1 VAPMLS
7 HHKVRGVGRKTPS
20 LRSRDWSHISSA
32 AVVAR
37 VRYSDSVLDRATV
50 RCLREEH
57 EMRLGPRKTQN
68 PLVDFLSSGQP
79 AQSASE

>member
-7 HHKVRGVGRKTPS
+7 HHRVGGVGRKTPS
-20 LRSRDWSHISSA
+20 SWSRDWSHISLA

-37 VRYSDSVLDRATV
+37 VRYSDLVLDQATV
-50 RCLREEH
+50 RCLREDH

-68 PLVDFLSSGQP
+68 PPVDFLSSGQP